1 MNLSKIFKQNL
12 WRLKAKRYSKEKNA
26 LEKRIK
32 ELEISRNKHK
42 NKYNDLKEKYN
53 KLEEEK
59 KEIET
64 ELKKN

>member
-1 MNLSKIFKQNL
+1 MDLSKIFKQDK
-12 WRLKAKRYSKEKNA
+12 WKAKAKKYSKEKNA

-32 ELEISRNKHK
+32 ELEISRNTHK
-42 NKYNDLKEKYN
+42 NKFNNLKVRYN
-53 KLEEEK
+53 KLEDEK

>member
-1 MNLSKIFKQNL
+1 MNLSKIFKQNK

-42 NKYNDLKEKYN
+42 NKYNELKEKYN
-53 KLEEEK
+53 KLEDKK

>member
-1 MNLSKIFKQNL
+1 MNLSKIFNPSK
-12 WRLKAKRYSKEKNA
+12 WKLKAKRYSKEKNA

-42 NKYNDLKEKYN
+42 NKYIDLKEKYN

>member
-1 MNLSKIFKQNL
+1 MNLSKIFKKNK
-12 WRLKAKRYSKEKNA
+12 WKAKAKKYSKEKNA

-32 ELEISRNKHK
+32 ELKISRNKHK
-42 NKYNDLKEKYN
+42 NKYNILKEKYN
-53 KLEEEK
+53 DLEEEK